1 MRPTE
6 NIPTEENYLKTLSL
20 SEIELE
26 ILYHIKS
33 GLTSREI
40 SSIRGCSARTIEKH
54 RSRIIKKLGI
64 KPPNNNL
71 FVWIMKNFHHF
82 NT

>member
-1 MRPTE
+1 MRPNE

-54 RSRIIKKLGI
+54 RSRIISIRNGTY
-64 KPPNNNL
+64 
-71 FVWIMKNFHHF
+71 FVKHLKAISNFF
-82 NT
+82 K